1 MDHMPRVLDALAVL
15 TAFAAAGLWGWA
27 SFMKIPNPR
36 AYYDYTP
43 DHDPFVVAFKKAS
56 RINAIAAINAGTS
69 AVLAALKV
77 SFLAS

>member
-1 MDHMPRVLDALAVL
+1 MDYVPRVLDVLAVL

-27 SFMKIPNPR
+27 SFMKIPNPQ

-56 RINAIAAINAGTS
+56 RINAIAAINAGAS
-69 AVLAALKV
+69 AALTAVKV
-77 SFLAS
+77 ACFAT